1 MRCVMPDTE
10 IDWETYMQQ
19 VSLYISGERDY
30 TLIKGSTGPL
40 VYPAGH
46 VYVYTIL
53 HYLTDGG
60 RDILFGQLLFMVLYI
75 TALGLVLLC
84 YRQAGAPPYVFPLL
98 VLSKRLHSV
107 FVLRLF
113 NDGVAALAMW
123 GAILL
128 FMNRKWTAGVIVWSS
143 GVAVKMTLLLLAP
156 AIAAVTVLSLGLVS
170 SLWLGILAVLVQV
183 YCCCFSCCCSRAFPA
198 DEYRFYWL
206 FPFFSRTL

>member
-1 MRCVMPDTE
+1 M
-10 IDWETYMQQ
+10 
-19 VSLYISGERDY
+19 
-30 TLIKGSTGPL
+30 
-40 VYPAGH
+40 
-46 VYVYTIL
+46 
-53 HYLTDGG
+53 
-60 RDILFGQLLFMVLYI
+60 
-75 TALGLVLLC
+75 
-84 YRQAGAPPYVFPLL
+84 
-98 VLSKRLHSV
+98 LSKRLHSV